1 MIVNPEKFQ
10 PSLLDKRKC
19 DLTNLQINIKD
30 KTVKLI
36 SSVELLGIT
45 VDDKLNFNLHIS
57 NIYRSVLNQLNAM
70 VRLKPVL
77 TFKVKQV
84 LINSYFLLNANYYSL
99 VWMFCSVKSAQKIES
114 LQKRTL

>member
-10 PSLLDKRKC
+10 PNLLGKRKC

-45 VDDKLNFNLHIS
+45 VDDKLNFNLHIG
-57 NIYRSVLNQLNAM
+57 NIYMSVLNQLNAL
-70 VRLKPVL
+70 VKLKPVL

-84 LINSYFLLNANYYSL
+84 LINRYFLLNVNYYYL
-99 VWMFCSVKSAQKIES
+99 VWMFCSVKSAKKIDS